1 MAEQTPAWSW
11 LSPKCQVSEMG
22 NGAKGVFAMEAI
34 ASDEQISVWG
44 GQVMTR
50 AQVAAM
56 PGKYQHY
63 ATQVE
68 EDFYLAGVSED
79 AADYFNHSC
88 NPNAGLQ
95 GQIVLVA
102 MRDIAPS
109 EEICFDYAMTDGSDY
124 DEFECHCGA
133 PNCRKFVR
141 GSDWRNPELWEK
153 YRGYFMPYLQKRIDR
168 LRAEMENAQK
178 NPPR

>member
-1 MAEQTPAWSW
+1 MQKNPTSF
-11 LSPKCQVSEMG
+11 LSPKCEARPTE
-22 NGAKGVFAMEAI
+22 NGHHGVYAKIHI
-34 ASDEQISVWG
+34 AQGEILVIWG
-44 GQVMTR
+44 GQVATR
-50 AQVAAM
+50 DEFMQL
-56 PGKYQHY
+56 PEHLRRLTIQI
-63 ATQVE
+63 E
-68 EDFYLAGVSED
+68 EDFYLAGNEID
-79 AADYFNHSC
+79 PADFVNHSC
-88 NPNAGLQ
+88 EPNAGLQ

>member
-1 MAEQTPAWSW
+1 MSW
-11 LSPKCQVSEMG
+11 LSPKCSARELE
-22 NGAKGVFAMEAI
+22 NGEKGVFARESLAQG
-34 ASDEQISVWG
+34 ELISVWG

-50 AQVAAM
+50 AQVAQL
-56 PGKYQHY
+56 PEKYQHY

-68 EDFYLAGVSED
+68 EDFYLAGVSEED
-79 AADYFNHSC
+79 ADYFNHSC
-88 NPNAGLQ
+88 DPNAGLQ

-102 MRDIAPS
+102 MRDIAPG

-168 LRAEMENAQK
+168 LRAAIENAKK
-178 NPPR
+178 NPPP